1 MDGVEWVGW
10 CGGGGEGWGGV
21 QKVGEVEGAYVRVVI
36 GSMIRGVRERIKI
49 INGGSGPTYSVTEGK
64 RT

>member
-1 MDGVEWVGW
+1 MWG
-10 CGGGGEGWGGV
+10 GWGGV

-49 INGGSGPTYSVTEGK
+49 LNGVIGPTLVKSVCSACD
-64 RT
+64 